1 MIRLFEKFG
10 IPRTLLLGFL
20 AVAIFMTGDGF
31 ELTFLSKYMVDQ
43 GFTASQASLLVTVYG
58 LFAALGG
65 WTAGVLAEMFGARR
79 VMMFGA
85 CWWIG
90 VHLVFLGLALPSGIY
105 PFILGIYAVRGI
117 GYPLFIYSFVVL
129 MAQYIPPARLAS
141 ATGFFWTCFS
151 LGIGVFGAYLPSY
164 IMPHFGE
171 YRTFW
176 FALPFSIVGTIMCFF
191 CVPKNKVVKGD
202 GLSTA
207 EKLKELT
214 DGATILFTNRKIAI
228 CAVIRIINNL
238 LLYGF
243 PVIMPLYLCTTKYGG
258 INIFKTE
265 EWMRIWGFVFVVTL
279 IFNTFWGWFMDRFGW
294 VWPMRW
300 FGCGVLAVGS
310 VLFYYMP
317 RWFGPNTLMMIV
329 ASIVVGI
336 GTCAFSCLPTIMTLE
351 APDKQG
357 AALSAYNL
365 AAGLTTF
372 VGPGIATV
380 LLPVIG
386 IEGICWTYAA
396 LYVVA
401 LLLTFTLHPK
411 QPGFDEKGRRIPGA
425 RTIGDELVEEAE
437 QEVTLVADS
446 SSESESRTI
455 ASGTKTTKV
464 MATA

>member
-1 MIRLFEKFG
+1 
-10 IPRTLLLGFL
+10 
-20 AVAIFMTGDGF
+20 
-31 ELTFLSKYMVDQ
+31 
-43 GFTASQASLLVTVYG
+43 
-58 LFAALGG
+58 
-65 WTAGVLAEMFGARR
+65 
-79 VMMFGA
+79 MMFGA
-85 CWWIG
+85 CWWIA

-105 PFILGIYAVRGI
+105 PFILAVYAVRGI

-129 MAQYIPPARLAS
+129 MAQYITPARLAS

-151 LGIGVFGAYLPSY
+151 LGIGVFGAYLPSF

-176 FALPFSIVGTIMCFF
+176 FALPFSIVGTVMCFLF
-191 CVPKNKVVKGD
+191 VPKNKVVKGE
-202 GLSTA
+202 GLSTK

-228 CAVIRIINNL
+228 CAIIRIINNL

-310 VLFYYMP
+310 VAFYYIP
-317 RWFGPNTLMMIV
+317 QWFGANALMMII
-329 ASIVVGI
+329 ASIIVGI

-351 APDKQG
+351 APGKQG

-380 LLPVIG
+380 LLPSIG

-401 LLLTFTLHPK
+401 LLLTCTLHPK
-411 QPGFDEKGRRIPGA
+411 QPGFDEKGHRIK
-425 RTIGDELVEEAE
+425 E
-437 QEVTLVADS
+437 
-446 SSESESRTI
+446 
-455 ASGTKTTKV
+455 TKTE
-464 MATA
+464 TAVSAIAA